1 MPNFFTDND
10 DILFLFHHL
19 DLAELARVQ
28 ERDFADAKPRGNGKG
43 GPEAAA
49 AGLPCEYAPAD
60 AADAIDNYRR
70 VLEIAGDIAGNT
82 IAPRAEQIDEEG
94 NTLNEDGTV
103 TLHPLV
109 ADNIRRLG
117 QADLMGFT
125 LPRRYGGLN
134 CPTLIYTMAIEMVSR
149 ADASLMNIFGL
160 QGIAETINA
169 FADDALKDEY
179 LPRFARGEVT
189 GAMVLTEP
197 DAGSDLQA
205 VRLRAIEEDGKWY
218 LRGVKRFITNGCG
231 EVLLTLARSEP
242 EISDGRGLSLFVSD
256 RSPRIRVR
264 HLEHKLG
271 IHGSPT
277 CELVYDDAPA
287 RLIGQRQR
295 GLITYVMALMNG
307 ARVGIAG
314 QSLGIGEAAYR
325 LARTYANSRKQF
337 GGPIERFPAVAE
349 IVTDMKIHLEAARAL
364 TYETSYVCDLE
375 NNNTWMIEL
384 AAAGPDALAAA
395 NVAAPDAAELKRR
408 KDLSRLL
415 KRLNGMLTPMAKY
428 YASEMCNEL
437 ANQCIQILGGSGYM
451 RDYPAERYL
460 RDARITNIYEG
471 TSQLQIVAAVRGVCS
486 GAFEKRILEFEAA
499 LDRRMSEPGAPATG
513 RSEPGAPATGPSA
526 AWPEVAE
533 LKQKL
538 VEGRM
543 HVLNTITFVKS
554 QSTEYMDL
562 MGRRLVDAAAAVY
575 IGHLL
580 LQQALSRP
588 SEPEAPAT
596 GRDEP
601 RAQATGAD
609 EPGAQATGP
618 SALDPARVAALR
630 DRKRQVARRFI
641 TVEMP
646 KAALNCQFAQTGDR
660 TPLEH
665 YAALAGPVPARD

>member
-10 DILFLFHHL
+10 DILFLFHHM

-28 ERDFADAKPRGNGKG
+28 ERGFAEGR
-43 GPEAAA
+43 
-49 AGLPCEYAPAD
+49 AGATAPGQHPKAGAEDTAQEQWHKEQCHTCDYAPVD
-60 AADAIDNYRR
+60 EADAIDNYRR
-70 VLEIAGDIAGNT
+70 ILEIVGDVAGNT
-82 IAPRAEQIDEEG
+82 IAPRAEQIDAEG

-109 ADNIRRLG
+109 QDNLRRLA

-125 LPRRYGGLN
+125 LPRKYGGLN
-134 CPTLIYTMAIEMVSR
+134 CPNLIYSMAIEIVSR

-169 FADDALKDEY
+169 FADDAVKDEY

-205 VRLRAIEEDGKWY
+205 VRLRAIEENGQWY

-231 EVLLTLARSEP
+231 EILLTLARSEAD
-242 EISDGRGLSLFVSD
+242 IADGRGLSLFLSE
-256 RSPRIRVR
+256 RSNRIRVR

-287 RLIGQRQR
+287 KLIGQRQR

-314 QSLGIGEAAYR
+314 QSLGIAEAAYR

-337 GGPIERFPAVAE
+337 GGPIERLPAVADMITE
-349 IVTDMKIHLEAARAL
+349 MKIAIEAARAL
-364 TYETSYVCDLE
+364 TYETSRVCDIE
-375 NNNTWMIEL
+375 NNNTMVLEFSPPADKDELKARKEL
-384 AAAGPDALAAA
+384 A
-395 NVAAPDAAELKRR
+395 RT
-408 KDLSRLL
+408 L
-415 KRLNGMLTPMAKY
+415 KRLNGMLTPMSKY
-428 YASEMCNEL
+428 YASEMCNRVADMGL
-437 ANQCIQILGGSGYM
+437 QVLGGSGYM

-486 GAFEKRILEFEAA
+486 GAFEKRVLEFEERNYADPV
-499 LDRRMSEPGAPATG
+499 L
-513 RSEPGAPATGPSA
+513 
-526 AWPEVAE
+526 AE

-543 HVLNTITFVKS
+543 HVLNSIAFVKS
-554 QSTEYMDL
+554 QSTDYLDL
-562 MGRRLVDAAAAVY
+562 AGRRLVDAAAAVF

-580 LQQALSRP
+580 LQQASGPVGAPGPQAVL
-588 SEPEAPAT
+588 PEAKLT
-596 GRDEP
+596 
-601 RAQATGAD
+601 
-609 EPGAQATGP
+609 
-618 SALDPARVAALR
+618 ALR
-630 DRKRQVARRFI
+630 QRKQRVARRFI
-641 TVEMP
+641 DVEMA
-646 KAALNCQFAQTGDR
+646 KVRLNAELIATGDR
-660 TPLEH
+660 TPLEE
-665 YAALAGPVPARD
+665 YALIAGPVPAKD